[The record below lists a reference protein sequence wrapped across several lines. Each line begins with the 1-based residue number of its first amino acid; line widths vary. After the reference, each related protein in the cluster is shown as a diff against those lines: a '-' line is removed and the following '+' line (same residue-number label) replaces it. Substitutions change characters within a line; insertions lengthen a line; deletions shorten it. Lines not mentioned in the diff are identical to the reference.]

1 MRIRLMPAILTLFL
15 CASFLFAKLL
25 FANPA
30 AGAANSVAAKS
41 GAAKYGAGKYPTETR
56 NAALRYWMAF
66 AEMQDTWADKATQ
79 DLLEKTAAGEAAWD
93 EAKLAPILDANADA
107 ISVLQRATKLPDC
120 DWGLEYG
127 RGWKASI
134 AYAARA
140 RALARLNTLEGMR
153 QLAKGDSQSAVNTWL
168 AGIHLSQDLTR
179 GGSLIFALMAKN
191 VLLPDL
197 RLLAQTARNGQL
209 SEAEK
214 KQVLAVVRALPEDA
228 FDWGSA
234 WGIET
239 VSTSDLLHELQTAS
253 DPGATY
259 EAVMSKPAPKE
270 GLPPTAEDVQGF
282 REYMAAVAGA
292 LREPPMQA
300 AAIIDALQ
308 TKRAALGEIEQSIIP
323 NAQKVNSTRTELM
336 TARADLMAA
345 LEAK

>member
-30 AGAANSVAAKS
+30 AGAANSGAAKS

-79 DLLEKTAAGEAAWD
+79 DLLEKTAAGEAPWD

-134 AYAARA
+134 AYAPRA

-168 AGIHLSQDLTR
+168 AGIRLSQDLTR

-209 SEAEK
+209 SDAEK
-214 KQVLAVVRALPEDA
+214 QEVIVAVRAMPEDG

-259 EAVMSKPAPKE
+259 QEIMGKPGPKQ

-292 LREPPMQA
+292 LREPPATAAPLIAGLQA
-300 AAIIDALQ
+300 KLQ
-308 TKRAALGEIEQSIIP
+308 GLGEVERSMTPNPQGVNAARIE
-323 NAQKVNSTRTELM
+323 VT
-336 TARADLMAA
+336 TARADLLAA
-345 LEAK
+345 LSAK